1 MFVVEIFN
9 KVLYSAALLGVAKL
23 CFEFNMNAYNA
34 ACHLLDN
41 IIHDKEEEES
51 RIRRKIKKEE
61 EEFES
66 LRRKIEKE
74 EEEKVDITVSP

>member
-1 MFVVEIFN
+1 MFVVDIFN

-23 CFEFNMNAYNA
+23 CFEFSMNAYDA

-41 IIHDKEEEES
+41 IIYGKEEEES

-61 EEFES
+61 EFQS

-74 EEEKVDITVSP
+74 EEEKVDVTASP